1 MNSTTTLFGHLPQ
14 MNSTFLL
21 YVLKLQNCYL
31 TKAEKNKNKKT
42 TKKKHFQIFVKPV
55 LSLKIWVY
63 NGIPFFIRKIE
74 EGQGKEGIVLKL
86 SAKG

>member
-31 TKAEKNKNKKT
+31 TKAEKKKQQKNNKKKAFSDICKT
-42 TKKKHFQIFVKPV
+42 C
-55 LSLKIWVY
+55 
-63 NGIPFFIRKIE
+63 FITENMSI
-74 EGQGKEGIVLKL
+74 
-86 SAKG
+86 

>member
-31 TKAEKNKNKKT
+31 TKAEKKT

>member
-31 TKAEKNKNKKT
+31 TKAEKKTKKNKK
-42 TKKKHFQIFVKPV
+42 KKAFSEICKTC
-55 LSLKIWVY
+55 
-63 NGIPFFIRKIE
+63 FITENMSI
-74 EGQGKEGIVLKL
+74 
-86 SAKG
+86 

>member
-31 TKAEKNKNKKT
+31 TKAEKKNKKT

-55 LSLKIWVY
+55 LSLKI
-63 NGIPFFIRKIE
+63 
-74 EGQGKEGIVLKL
+74 
-86 SAKG
+86 

>member
-31 TKAEKNKNKKT
+31 TKAEKK

-63 NGIPFFIRKIE
+63 NRIPFFIRKIE

>member
-31 TKAEKNKNKKT
+31 TKAEKKQQKNKKKAFSDICKT
-42 TKKKHFQIFVKPV
+42 C
-55 LSLKIWVY
+55 
-63 NGIPFFIRKIE
+63 FITENMSI
-74 EGQGKEGIVLKL
+74 
-86 SAKG
+86 

>member
-31 TKAEKNKNKKT
+31 TKAEKTKQKNNKKKAFSDICKT
-42 TKKKHFQIFVKPV
+42 C
-55 LSLKIWVY
+55 
-63 NGIPFFIRKIE
+63 FITENMSI
-74 EGQGKEGIVLKL
+74 
-86 SAKG
+86 

>member
-31 TKAEKNKNKKT
+31 TKAEKKKT
-42 TKKKHFQIFVKPV
+42 KKQQKKAFSDICKTC
-55 LSLKIWVY
+55 
-63 NGIPFFIRKIE
+63 FITENMSI
-74 EGQGKEGIVLKL
+74 
-86 SAKG
+86 

>member
-1 MNSTTTLFGHLPQ
+1 MNSTTTLFGHSPQ

-31 TKAEKNKNKKT
+31 TKAEKKTTKK

>member
-31 TKAEKNKNKKT
+31 TKAEKKKKKKK
-42 TKKKHFQIFVKPV
+42 KKKHFQIFVKPV

-63 NGIPFFIRKIE
+63 NRIPFFIRKIE

>member
-31 TKAEKNKNKKT
+31 TKAEKKNKQ
-42 TKKKHFQIFVKPV
+42 KKKKKAFSDICKTC
-55 LSLKIWVY
+55 
-63 NGIPFFIRKIE
+63 FITENMSI
-74 EGQGKEGIVLKL
+74 
-86 SAKG
+86 

>member
-31 TKAEKNKNKKT
+31 TKAEKKTKKKKKKKK
-42 TKKKHFQIFVKPV
+42 KKKHFQIFVKPV
-55 LSLKIWVY
+55 LSLKI
-63 NGIPFFIRKIE
+63 
-74 EGQGKEGIVLKL
+74 
-86 SAKG
+86 

>member
-31 TKAEKNKNKKT
+31 TKAEKKQQQKKKK
-42 TKKKHFQIFVKPV
+42 KKKHFQIFVKPV
-55 LSLKIWVY
+55 LSLKI
-63 NGIPFFIRKIE
+63 
-74 EGQGKEGIVLKL
+74 
-86 SAKG
+86 

>member
-31 TKAEKNKNKKT
+31 TKAEKKKKKKKK
-42 TKKKHFQIFVKPV
+42 KKKHFQIFVKPV
-55 LSLKIWVY
+55 LSLKI
-63 NGIPFFIRKIE
+63 
-74 EGQGKEGIVLKL
+74 
-86 SAKG
+86 

>member
-31 TKAEKNKNKKT
+31 TKAEKKQQ
-42 TKKKHFQIFVKPV
+42 KKKKKKKI
-55 LSLKIWVY
+55 LKKFKKKFY
-63 NGIPFFIRKIE
+63 H
-74 EGQGKEGIVLKL
+74 
-86 SAKG
+86 

>member
-31 TKAEKNKNKKT
+31 TKAEK
-42 TKKKHFQIFVKPV
+42 KKKKKKKKEFSDICKTC
-55 LSLKIWVY
+55 
-63 NGIPFFIRKIE
+63 FITENMSI
-74 EGQGKEGIVLKL
+74 
-86 SAKG
+86 

>member
-31 TKAEKNKNKKT
+31 TKAEKKQQKNNNKKAFSDICKT
-42 TKKKHFQIFVKPV
+42 C
-55 LSLKIWVY
+55 
-63 NGIPFFIRKIE
+63 FITENMSI
-74 EGQGKEGIVLKL
+74 
-86 SAKG
+86 